1 MANSQE
7 SKSLDLIEQL
17 RKHNVIDLT
26 IVPNPDSLIYFNDG
40 ESVPVTFFPDKFIGR
55 NVLFNQNF
63 EPCLSRTICQLVN
76 QLGLTN
82 LSLFDVGANIG
93 IFSRQIKNQ
102 LGDRLVTINA
112 FEPSPDNFSL
122 LEVNL
127 GFIPGVVLH
136 EYGLSDEDATIELN
150 MDSMNTGNYSF
161 LKSAVTEEE
170 FGGVQQ
176 AEVRNGCDVI
186 REISKN
192 LPGPYI
198 YKSDTQGFDQFIA
211 CTFDLSFW
219 DKVSI
224 AVFELWRLPSP
235 KQYDVEKF
243 KKILSSFDNLRFVGK
258 SNAFISVEDVIEYL
272 SHTDYAHDD
281 LIAWNNQR

>member
-7 SKSLDLIEQL
+7 SKPLDLIEQL
-17 RKHNVIDLT
+17 REHNVVDLT
-26 IVPNPDSLIYFNDG
+26 IIPTPGALIYFNDG
-40 ESVPVTFFPDKFIGR
+40 ESAPVTFFPDKFIGR
-55 NVLFNQNF
+55 SLLFKQNF
-63 EPCLSRTICQLVN
+63 EPYLSQIIWHLVN

-82 LSLFDVGANIG
+82 ISLFDVGANIG
-93 IFSRQIKNQ
+93 IFSRQMKNQ

-122 LEVNL
+122 LEMNL

-176 AEVRNGCDVI
+176 AQVRNGRDVI
-186 REISKN
+186 EKISKD

-211 CTFDLSFW
+211 CTFDFSFW

-243 KKILSSFDNLRFVGK
+243 KKILSSFDNLRFVGR
-258 SNAFISVEDVIEYL
+258 SNVLISVGDVIEYL
-272 SHTDYAHDD
+272 SHTDYEHDD
-281 LIAWNNQR
+281 LIAWNN